1 MSKRGSVAVAL
12 GVLLAAPPAQAQPP
26 QAPPSAVAR
35 APLIAVLISQRIEPF
50 QQTLDGFRRAFAG
63 SAPEPI
69 FRIVDLDGAP
79 SVDATRVGLGGGE
92 PPDLYL
98 AIGARAARAL
108 SEADLGAPLV
118 VASVADARL
127 PEGRERE
134 LCGVSMEFPYAL
146 QFQTLRAIAPG
157 VRTVGTLFE
166 KRNRSLAARAEAAA
180 REQGLKLVRAEIDSV
195 KEIPDA
201 LESLLGKV
209 DALWALPD
217 ATVYSQETSAHIIL
231 QTLRR
236 RLPFMG
242 FSDSFVKAGSLLG
255 LYVDFEDV
263 GLQAGGMAREILAGR
278 RPPGGGLV
286 PPRRSLLAVNL
297 RVADVIGLPVPPAI
311 RKRAS
316 AIYE

>member
-1 MSKRGSVAVAL
+1 MSKRRSIAVAL
-12 GVLLAAPPAQAQPP
+12 AVLLVASPAWAQPVQAQAAPE
-26 QAPPSAVAR
+26 SR
-35 APLIAVLISQRIEPF
+35 GPLIAVLLSQRIEPF
-50 QQTLDGFRRAFAG
+50 QQTLDGFRQAFAG
-63 SAPEPI
+63 SEPEPT
-69 FRIVDLDGAP
+69 FRVVDLDGAP
-79 SVDATRVGLGGGE
+79 SVDATQVGLGGG
-92 PPDLYL
+92 PRPDLYL

-108 SEADLGAPLV
+108 SEVDLGAPLV

-134 LCGVSMEFPYAL
+134 LCGVGMEFPYAL
-146 QFQTLRAIAPG
+146 QFQTLRAIAPR
-157 VRTVGTLFE
+157 VRTVGALYE
-166 KRNRSLAARAEAAA
+166 KRNRALATRAEAAA
-180 REQGLKLVRAEIDSV
+180 REQGLRLVRAEIVSV
-195 KEIPDA
+195 QEIPAA
-201 LESLLGKV
+201 LEELMGKV

-217 ATVYSQETSAHIIL
+217 ATVFSQETSAHIIL

-242 FSDSFVKAGSLLG
+242 FSDNFVKAGSLLS
-255 LYVDFEDV
+255 LYADFEDI
-263 GLQAGGMAREILAGR
+263 GLQAGGIAREILAGR